1 VQLPEL
7 LSKTGDWDMNRML
20 IIKTR
25 WFFPLIALA
34 LLPNWLLA
42 QGVEVEPNNPC
53 AVAQNFGDTGL
64 PYDVSG
70 NLDLN
75 DVDFFRFNANAGE
88 EIVADLEGS
97 ATGQGTLGD
106 PFLGLFDSN
115 CNLLAIDDDNGTSLN
130 SRLYFTVRADGVFVF
145 VAAGCCDSFFFNDT
159 ATTEIYTASYTLSR
173 HGALP
178 ISGRPAHRRG
188 RRGGEGAADRG
199 GLP

>member
-1 VQLPEL
+1 
-7 LSKTGDWDMNRML
+7 MNRML

-75 DVDFFRFNANAGE
+75 DVDFFRFNAIAGE
-88 EIVADLEGS
+88 EVVADLEGS

-106 PFLGLFDSN
+106 PYLGLFDSN
-115 CNLLAIDDDNGTSLN
+115 CNLLAYNDDSGGTVN
-130 SRLYFTVRADGVFVF
+130 SRLVFTVPANGVFVL
-145 VAAGCCDSFFFNDT
+145 AATGCCDLNFDGS
-159 ATTEIYTASYTLSR
+159 
-173 HGALP
+173 HGHT
-178 ISGRPAHRRG
+178 GT
-188 RRGGEGAADRG
+188 
-199 GLP
+199 